1 MPLFLLGNIYFIASP
16 PSAQQT
22 LISGA
27 DKWSFLCLTDRHVNL
42 SENSQN
48 VHRPRSLEMKQ
59 FFTGSTDAADLTPYT
74 FVAQQN
80 PVPNNPIA

>member
-16 PSAQQT
+16 LSAQQT

-27 DKWSFLCLTDRHVNL
+27 DKWSFLCLTDRYVNL

-48 VHRPRSLEMKQ
+48 VHRPRSLEWNN
-59 FFTGSTDAADLTPYT
+59 FSPG
-74 FVAQQN
+74 AQMQL
-80 PVPNNPIA
+80 I